1 MNSRVMIFLAVL
13 LILGA
18 SVAGYLGYQT
28 TVEARSLAESAVRQ
42 AEKTKAAAAQGVP
55 GKVPVVIL
63 RQNVQAFHELT
74 ADDLIIDYLKVA
86 PPATYRTLE
95 EVIGQPVQ
103 VDLEA
108 GSLLTRMHLRPGSEV
123 ARLLRPGERAV
134 AIPIDEVIGGGGFVQ
149 PGDLVDLL
157 LFLRGENGGRDSAQ
171 IVMQSVRVLGFGS
184 EIISQ
189 TGGTVTPDDKTHS
202 ADRTRAR
209 TAVLAVAE
217 ADVTRLMLASSLG
230 TLRLAIVPTAQV
242 SIASGS
248 VGNTPAVTDISRA
261 PAQAVAGKSGGLPAV
276 SVTPASSRS
285 AAPQQKQ
292 FLTSAALQA
301 AAPRAVAAPRPV
313 TPAAP
318 RRQAEPPVMIYR
330 GIAPQVAP

>member
-18 SVAGYLGYQT
+18 GIAGYLGYKT
-28 TVEARSLAESAVRQ
+28 TVEAQTLAESANLQ
-42 AEKTKAAAAQGVP
+42 AQKIKEAAAQGVP
-55 GKVPVVIL
+55 GKVPVVVL
-63 RQNVQAFHELT
+63 RQAVAAFHEISAEDVTL
-74 ADDLIIDYLKVA
+74 DYLKVA
-86 PPATYRTLE
+86 PPATYRTLD
-95 EVIGQPVQ
+95 EVLGQPVQ
-103 VDLEA
+103 VALEA
-108 GSLLTRMHLRPGSEV
+108 GSLLNQTHLRPGSEI

-157 LFLRGENGGRDSAQ
+157 LFLRGESGGKDSAQ

-189 TGGTVTPDDKTHS
+189 AGGTVTPDEKARS
-202 ADRTRAR
+202 ADRARAR
-209 TAVLAVAE
+209 TAVLAIAE

-242 SIASGS
+242 TVEKAAAIAAKVTATGS
-248 VGNTPAVTDISRA
+248 
-261 PAQAVAGKSGGLPAV
+261 GLPAI
-276 SVTPASSRS
+276 SVVPAPSRS

-292 FLTSAALQA
+292 FLTSSALQGA
-301 AAPRAVAAPRPV
+301 VPSAPRAAGNPRAAR
-313 TPAAP
+313 AP
-318 RRQAEPPVMIYR
+318 SAPKAPAEPPVVIYR
-330 GIAPQVAP
+330 GLAPQVAP

>member
-18 SVAGYLGYQT
+18 SVAGYLGYKT
-28 TVEARSLAESAVRQ
+28 TVEARTLAETAVLEAQ
-42 AEKTKAAAAQGVP
+42 KTKEAAALGVP

-63 RQNVQAFHELT
+63 RQAVQAFHELT
-74 ADDLIIDYLKVA
+74 AEDLVIDYLKVA
-86 PPATYRTLE
+86 PPSTFRTLE

-108 GSLLTRMHLRPGSEV
+108 GSLLTQMHLRPGSEV

-157 LFLRGENGGRDSAQ
+157 LFLRGENGGKDSAQ

-189 TGGTVTPDDKTHS
+189 TGGKVIPDDKARS
-202 ADRTRAR
+202 ADRARAR

-242 SIASGS
+242 SVSAAL
-248 VGNTPAVTDISRA
+248 PAKATMPS
-261 PAQAVAGKSGGLPAV
+261 AQTSATVVAKPGGLPAV
-276 SVTPASSRS
+276 SVVPASSRS

-292 FLTSAALQA
+292 FLTSAALQS
-301 AAPRAVAAPRPV
+301 AAPKPV
-313 TPAAP
+313 TAARAP
-318 RRQAEPPVMIYR
+318 TPSAPKRPSEPPVMIYR

>member
-1 MNSRVMIFLAVL
+1 MNSRVMILLAVL

-18 SVAGYLGYQT
+18 SVAGYLGYKT
-28 TVEARSLAESAVRQ
+28 TVDARNLAASAVQQ
-42 AEKTKAAAAQGVP
+42 AEKTKAAAALGVP
-55 GKVPVVIL
+55 GKIPVVVV
-63 RQNVQAFHELT
+63 RQPVSAFHSLT
-74 ADDLIIDYLKVA
+74 ADDLVIDYLKVA
-86 PPATYRTLE
+86 PPATYRTLD

-157 LFLRGENGGRDSAQ
+157 LFLRGENGGKDSAQ

-189 TGGTVTPDDKTHS
+189 SGGTVTPDDKARS
-202 ADRTRAR
+202 ADRARAR

-242 SIASGS
+242 NAAAS
-248 VGNTPAVTDISRA
+248 A
-261 PAQAVAGKSGGLPAV
+261 PAAASPAGVKAGGVASFHSQSAGLPAV
-276 SVTPASSRS
+276 TVTPAPSRS

-292 FLTSAALQA
+292 FLTSAALQS
-301 AAPRAVAAPRPV
+301 AVPRPV
-313 TPAAP
+313 APAKPAAPAAP
-318 RRQAEPPVMIYR
+318 RRPAESPVMIYR
-330 GIAPQVAP
+330 GIAPQAAP

>member
-18 SVAGYLGYQT
+18 GIAGYLGYKT
-28 TVEARSLAESAVRQ
+28 TVEAQTLAESATLQ
-42 AEKTKAAAAQGVP
+42 AQKVKEAAAQGVP
-55 GKVPVVIL
+55 GKVPVVVL
-63 RQNVQAFHELT
+63 RQAVAAFHEISAEDVTL
-74 ADDLIIDYLKVA
+74 DYLKVA
-86 PPATYRTLE
+86 PPATYRTLD
-95 EVIGQPVQ
+95 EVLGQPVQ
-103 VDLEA
+103 VALEA
-108 GSLLTRMHLRPGSEV
+108 GSLLNQTHLRPGSEI

-157 LFLRGENGGRDSAQ
+157 LFLRGESGGKDSAQ

-189 TGGTVTPDDKTHS
+189 AGGTVTPDEKARS
-202 ADRTRAR
+202 ADRARAR
-209 TAVLAVAE
+209 TAVLAIAE

-242 SIASGS
+242 TVEKAAAIAAKVTATGS
-248 VGNTPAVTDISRA
+248 
-261 PAQAVAGKSGGLPAV
+261 GLPAI
-276 SVTPASSRS
+276 SVVPAPSRS

-292 FLTSAALQA
+292 FLTSSALQGSVPSASRA
-301 AAPRAVAAPRPV
+301 ASNPRAARAPSAPKAPV
-313 TPAAP
+313 
-318 RRQAEPPVMIYR
+318 EPPVVIYR
-330 GIAPQVAP
+330 GLAPQVAP

>member
-18 SVAGYLGYQT
+18 SVAGYLGYKT
-28 TVEARSLAESAVRQ
+28 TAEARSLAESAVLQ

-55 GKVPVVIL
+55 GKVPVVVV
-63 RQNVQAFHELT
+63 RQTVQAFHELT
-74 ADDLIIDYLKVA
+74 AEDLVIDYLKVA
-86 PPATYRTLE
+86 PPSTFRTLE

-108 GSLLTRMHLRPGSEV
+108 GSLLTQMHLRPGSEV

-157 LFLRGENGGRDSAQ
+157 LFLRGENGGKDSAQ

-189 TGGTVTPDDKTHS
+189 SGGKVTPDGKASS
-202 ADRTRAR
+202 ADRARAR

-242 SIASGS
+242 SVAK
-248 VGNTPAVTDISRA
+248 TAPAVTN
-261 PAQAVAGKSGGLPAV
+261 PAQVASQPSAKAAGQSAGLPAV
-276 SVTPASSRS
+276 SVLPASSRS

-292 FLTSAALQA
+292 FLTSAALQSTPPRPA
-301 AAPRAVAAPRPV
+301 AAPRAAAPS
-313 TPAAP
+313 AP
-318 RRQAEPPVMIYR
+318 KRAAEPPVMIYR

>member
-18 SVAGYLGYQT
+18 GIAGYLGYKT
-28 TVEARSLAESAVRQ
+28 TVEAQTLAESATLQ
-42 AEKTKAAAAQGVP
+42 AQKVKEAAAQGVP
-55 GKVPVVIL
+55 GKVPVVVL
-63 RQNVQAFHELT
+63 RQAVAAFHEISAEDVTL
-74 ADDLIIDYLKVA
+74 DYLKVA
-86 PPATYRTLE
+86 PPATYRTLD
-95 EVIGQPVQ
+95 EVLGQPVQ
-103 VDLEA
+103 VALEA
-108 GSLLTRMHLRPGSEV
+108 GSLLNQTHLRPGSEI

-157 LFLRGENGGRDSAQ
+157 LFLRGESGGKDSAQ

-189 TGGTVTPDDKTHS
+189 AGGTVTPDEKARS
-202 ADRTRAR
+202 ADRARAR
-209 TAVLAVAE
+209 TAVLAIAE

-242 SIASGS
+242 TVEKAAAIAAKVTATGS
-248 VGNTPAVTDISRA
+248 
-261 PAQAVAGKSGGLPAV
+261 GLPAI
-276 SVTPASSRS
+276 SVVPAPSRS

-292 FLTSAALQA
+292 FLTSSALQGA
-301 AAPRAVAAPRPV
+301 VPSAPRAAGNPKSARAPS
-313 TPAAP
+313 AP
-318 RRQAEPPVMIYR
+318 KAPAEPPVLIYR
-330 GIAPQVAP
+330 GLAPQVAP

>member
-18 SVAGYLGYQT
+18 SVAGYLGYKT
-28 TVEARSLAESAVRQ
+28 TAEAKALAESAVLQ
-42 AEKTKAAAAQGVP
+42 AQKTKEAAAQGVP
-55 GKVPVVIL
+55 GKVSVVIL
-63 RQNVQAFHELT
+63 RQAVQAFHELT
-74 ADDLIIDYLKVA
+74 AEDLALDYLKVA
-86 PPATYRTLE
+86 PPSTYRTLE

-103 VDLEA
+103 VGLEA
-108 GSLLTRMHLRPGSEV
+108 GSLLTQMHLRPGSEV

-134 AIPIDEVIGGGGFVQ
+134 AIPIDEVVGGGGFVQ

-157 LFLRGENGGRDSAQ
+157 LFLRGESGSKDSAQ

-189 TGGTVTPDDKTHS
+189 SGGTVTPDEKARS
-202 ADRTRAR
+202 ADRARAR
-209 TAVLAVAE
+209 TAVLAIAE

-230 TLRLAIVPTAQV
+230 TLRLAIVPTEQ
-242 SIASGS
+242 IS
-248 VGNTPAVTDISRA
+248 VAAALPTKSDAGVT
-261 PAQAVAGKSGGLPAV
+261 AV
-276 SVTPASSRS
+276 SVVTPTSRS

-292 FLTSAALQA
+292 FLTSAALQSAVPKAVVAPKA
-301 AAPRAVAAPRPV
+301 ATPSAPKRPS
-313 TPAAP
+313 
-318 RRQAEPPVMIYR
+318 EPPVMIYR

>member
-18 SVAGYLGYQT
+18 GIAGYLGYKT
-28 TVEARSLAESAVRQ
+28 TVEAQTLAESATLQ
-42 AEKTKAAAAQGVP
+42 AQKVKEAAAQGVP
-55 GKVPVVIL
+55 GKVPVVVL
-63 RQNVQAFHELT
+63 RQAVAAFHEISAEDVTL
-74 ADDLIIDYLKVA
+74 DYLKVA
-86 PPATYRTLE
+86 PPATYRTLD
-95 EVIGQPVQ
+95 EVLGQPVQ
-103 VDLEA
+103 VALEA
-108 GSLLTRMHLRPGSEV
+108 GSLLNQTHLRPGSEI

-157 LFLRGENGGRDSAQ
+157 LFLRGESGGKDSAQ

-189 TGGTVTPDDKTHS
+189 AGGTVTPDEKARS
-202 ADRTRAR
+202 ADRARAR
-209 TAVLAVAE
+209 TAVLAIAE

-242 SIASGS
+242 TVEKAAAIDAKVTATGS
-248 VGNTPAVTDISRA
+248 
-261 PAQAVAGKSGGLPAV
+261 GLPAI
-276 SVTPASSRS
+276 SVVPAPSRS

-292 FLTSAALQA
+292 FLTSSALQGSVPSASRA
-301 AAPRAVAAPRPV
+301 ASNPRAARAPSAPKAPV
-313 TPAAP
+313 
-318 RRQAEPPVMIYR
+318 EPPVVIYR
-330 GIAPQVAP
+330 GLAPQVAP